1 VNGPSSELG
10 PFVASPTKVEQQKS
24 IATTNKHLPTGV
36 KYNGYQR
43 FDNAVHYTSSLS
55 GALLAIEVGVT
66 LWDRSSVWYSS
77 PS

>member
-10 PFVASPTKVEQQKS
+10 PFVASPTKVEQQEC
-24 IATTNKHLPTGV
+24 IATSNKHLPTGK

-43 FDNAVHYTSSLS
+43 IDNAVHRTRGLR

-66 LWDRSSVWYSS
+66 TWDR
-77 PS
+77 

>member
-10 PFVASPTKVEQQKS
+10 PFVASPTKVEQQES

-43 FDNAVHYTSSLS
+43 IDNAIHRTRSLR
-55 GALLAIEVGVT
+55 GALLAIEMGVT
-66 LWDRSSVWYSS
+66 LWVR
-77 PS
+77 